1 MNWFYHGN
9 NIQSKIGSNYH
20 GRGEDISRF
29 KETHYDVFHEE
40 MLAIERIDKEACSK
54 KVGLVNKYY
63 LQVDRCVH
71 NCGITSQSKFR
82 PTVLEEFC
90 GYLFHGLP
98 EVNELG
104 LGFFHKNIFAGI
116 KIDATGRM
124 QIDTKDVDFCIGKA
138 YEILVEENERR
149 LIVPVVAIECK
160 TYLDKTMF
168 SEAQFTAQK
177 LKNGTPGVRVFV
189 LTEKNE
195 VALDKLPS
203 QTPVDEIFVIRKP
216 KPQIDEAVV
225 WDFFQEVSRTIKR
238 VAIEDTIRLPGRL
251 LNLQIELT

>member
-1 MNWFYHGN
+1 MNWFYHGS
-9 NIQSKIGSNYH
+9 NIETKIGNDYH
-20 GRGEDISRF
+20 NKGEEIRRF
-29 KETHYDVFHEE
+29 RELHYDTFREE
-40 MLAIERIDKEACSK
+40 MLGIHGIDNESCNR
-54 KVGLVNKYY
+54 KVKLLNQYY
-63 LQVDRCVH
+63 LEVDRCVED
-71 NCGITSQSKFR
+71 CGITHQSKFR

-90 GYLFHGLP
+90 GYLFHRLP

-124 QIDTKDVDFCIGKA
+124 QIDTKDVDFCIGKG

-160 TYLDKTMF
+160 TYIDNTMF

-177 LKNGTPGVRVFV
+177 LKNGTPDVRVFV

-203 QTPVDEIFVIRKP
+203 QTPVDEIFVIRRP
-216 KPQIDEAVV
+216 KPHIDESVV

-251 LNLQIELT
+251 LNLEIELT

>member
-1 MNWFYHGN
+1 MNRFYHGN
-9 NIQSKIGSNYH
+9 NIQNKVDQDYH
-20 GRGEDISRF
+20 GKGEEIKAF
-29 KETHYDVFHEE
+29 KEAYYDGFREQ
-40 MLAIERIDKEACSK
+40 MLAIEAIDSESCSR
-54 KVGLVNKYY
+54 KVELLNSYY
-63 LQVDRCVH
+63 DQVDRCVQ

-90 GYLFHGLP
+90 GYLFHKLP

-124 QIDTKDVDFCIGKA
+124 QIDTKDVDFCIGKR
-138 YEILVEENERR
+138 YEILVEGNERR

-160 TYLDKTMF
+160 TYLDNTMF

-177 LKNGTPGVRVFV
+177 LKNGTPDVRVFV

-216 KPQIDEAVV
+216 KPQIDEVVV

-251 LNLQIELT
+251 LNLEIELT